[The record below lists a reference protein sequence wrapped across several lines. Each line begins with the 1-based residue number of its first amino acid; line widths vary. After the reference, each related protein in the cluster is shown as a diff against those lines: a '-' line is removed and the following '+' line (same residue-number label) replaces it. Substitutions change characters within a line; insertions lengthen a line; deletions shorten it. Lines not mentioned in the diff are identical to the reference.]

1 LEIFRLRDLH
11 THLSK
16 RHGELLDLYS
26 RKDEYGDRRRV
37 LEKALELLDSLEGVD
52 ISEVLEI
59 CKRKKAEEAL
69 RERVKELNCLYG
81 ISELIEKYGND
92 TQRILDELVY
102 FIPEAWQYPN
112 IACARIV
119 CDKYKSQTKNFK
131 ETAWRQVS
139 DIKINNEKIGQVE
152 ICYLVEK
159 PLRDEG
165 PFLNEERVLLKIVAE
180 RISRLIEKERIGE
193 ELEKEESKFQSLIEK
208 TGAGVAIT
216 DIKGRFTYVNDAICK
231 MTGYSK
237 SEMIGKNFA
246 DFLHPDDKKRIVG
259 YFLQSWVRPKR
270 KLNLE
275 FRIIHKDGSPVYMYS
290 SPTIFFHDNKIVG
303 FNAIVHDITKLKEL
317 EEKLKEITG

>member
-1 LEIFRLRDLH
+1 MIFRLLDLH

-16 RHGELLDLYS
+16 HHGELLDLYS
-26 RKDEYGDRRRV
+26 KKDGYGDRRQV
-37 LEKALELLDSLEGVD
+37 LEKAIELLDALEGVD

-59 CKRKKAEEAL
+59 CKRRKTEEAL

-81 ISELIEKYGND
+81 ISELMDKYGDD
-92 TQRILDELVY
+92 TQRILDEIVY
-102 FIPEAWQYPN
+102 FIPEAWKYPDV
-112 IACARIV
+112 ACARIV
-119 CDKYKSQTKNFK
+119 CDKYKSQTRNFK
-131 ETAWRQVS
+131 ETSWKQVS
-139 DIKINNEKIGQVE
+139 DIKLKNEKIGQVE
-152 ICYLVEK
+152 ICYLIEK

-165 PFLNEERVLLKIVAE
+165 PFLNEEKALLNMIAE
-180 RISRLIEKERIGE
+180 RISRLIEKERIQGE
-193 ELEKEESKFQSLIEK
+193 LKKEETKFQSLIEK
-208 TGAGVAIT
+208 TSAGVAIT

-237 SEMIGKNFA
+237 GEMIGKNFA
-246 DFLHPDDKKRIVG
+246 DFLHPSDKKRIVG

-290 SPTIFFHDNKIVG
+290 SPTIFFHNNKIVG

-317 EEKLKEITG
+317 EKQLKKVSN